1 MRGSKAAPA
10 PEGRQKLEGL
20 TLRSERR
27 SREPLEHP
35 TRLDANANCEGH
47 LLQSSST
54 LIPGDTVWRRCEA
67 RRVAVLND
75 AAAYFAALR
84 EALLE
89 AQDLVYIVGWDIHSE
104 TRLVGASGRADD
116 GLPEQLG
123 PFLRALVQRRPA
135 LRINILVWDFVSFYA
150 SEREWN
156 SAAKF
161 TAETDGRV
169 RFHLDSTLPFG
180 SAQHQKIVCVDGSLA
195 FVGGLDLTIRR
206 WDTSD
211 HRADHAS
218 RCDPQGKPY
227 LPFHDVQCMVDGD
240 AATLLF
246 ELAEARWRA
255 AGQPRHDRGAL
266 KSVRWPANVPV
277 EAEHLP
283 VGIARTEVV
292 CPAGSTIREVER
304 SLIAAI
310 GSATSFIYIENQFTS
325 ATKIARELAEQMR
338 RAPSLRALVVAPKL
352 HSSWLE
358 SQAMQN
364 GRGAFIDCFG
374 AAGVADRIRFLYP
387 VSRSGDT
394 EVAVMVHSKLM
405 IVDDRILRIGSANLN
420 NRSMGADSECD
431 LIFEAASE
439 EHRDFI
445 ASVRHRLIAHFC
457 GLEEQTLAQNEDRL
471 LALLDDVSKGDRTK
485 TLRKVESSGL
495 TSTLA
500 TMVQPVAD
508 PERPLHLERAASRM
522 WSTKTIIGIVSIAV
536 ALLGLTLAWSYTSLS
551 DFADEGRISTLLSVY
566 SQSIWGPFFA
576 IAAFVVGGLVVFP
589 ILVLIAA
596 TAAALGPWLGFFTAM
611 AGALLSALVLFSI
624 GRVLGRERLQH
635 LLGRRAARIQE
646 RIVGRGILAVVVIRM
661 IPIAPYSVVN
671 VVAGASTLPLRDF
684 MVGTLLGI
692 TPGILAMAVLGAQIA
707 DLARNASWSNVLLLA
722 LAFLGWLGFCAG
734 AQFLATW
741 LAGRR

>member
-1 MRGSKAAPA
+1 M
-10 PEGRQKLEGL
+10 
-20 TLRSERR
+20 
-27 SREPLEHP
+27 
-35 TRLDANANCEGH
+35 NANCEVH

-54 LIPGDTVWRRCEA
+54 LIPGDTVWRRCKA

-75 AAAYFAALR
+75 AAAYFSALR
-84 EALLE
+84 EALLH
-89 AQDLVYIVGWDIHSE
+89 AQDLVYIIGWDIHSE
-104 TRLVGASGRADD
+104 TRLVGAAGHADD

-135 LRINILVWDFVSFYA
+135 LRINILAWDFVSFYA

-161 TAETDGRV
+161 TADTDGRV

-211 HRADHAS
+211 HCADHAL

-227 LPFHDVQCMVDGD
+227 PPFHDVQCMVDGD
-240 AATLLF
+240 AAEHLF
-246 ELAEARWRA
+246 ELAEQRWRA
-255 AGQPRHDRGAL
+255 AGQQVDDRRAL
-266 KSVRWPANVPV
+266 KSNRWPANVPV
-277 EAEHLP
+277 EAEHMP

-304 SLIAAI
+304 SFIAAI
-310 GSATSFIYIENQFTS
+310 RSATSFVYVENQFTS
-325 ATKIARELAEQMR
+325 ATTMARVLAEQMR
-338 RAPSLRALVVAPKL
+338 RVPSLRVLIVAPKL

-364 GRGAFIDCFG
+364 GRGAFIDCFSDV
-374 AAGVADRIRFLYP
+374 GVADRIRFVYP
-387 VSRSGDT
+387 VSRSGNK
-394 EVAVMVHSKLM
+394 EAAVMVHSKLLV
-405 IVDDRILRIGSANLN
+405 VDDRILRIGSANLN

-431 LIFEAASE
+431 LIFEAATD

-445 ASVRHRLIAHFC
+445 ISVRRRLIAHFC
-457 GLEEQTLAQNEDRL
+457 GLDEETIAHNEPRL
-471 LALLDDVSKGDRTK
+471 FALLDDVSKADGAAK
-485 TLRKVESSGL
+485 TLRKVESSVL

-500 TMVQPVAD
+500 NMVQPVAD
-508 PERPLHLERAASRM
+508 PELPLHLERAASRM
-522 WSTKTIIGIVSIAV
+522 WTTKTIIGIVAIAV
-536 ALLGLTLAWSYTSLS
+536 GLLGLGMAWSYTSLS
-551 DFADEGRISTLLSVY
+551 NYADTGHVSALLSAY
-566 SQSIWGPFFA
+566 SQSVWGPPLA
-576 IAAFVVGGLVVFP
+576 IAAFVLGGLVIFP
-589 ILVLIAA
+589 VLVLIAA
-596 TAAALGPWLGFFTAM
+596 TAAALGPWLGFVSAM
-611 AGALLSALVLFSI
+611 VGVFLSALVLFAI
-624 GRVLGRERLQH
+624 GRVLGRERLQR

-646 RIVGRGILAVVVIRM
+646 RVVGKGILAVVVIRM
-661 IPIAPYSVVN
+661 IPIAPFSVVN

-684 MVGTLLGI
+684 MVGTLLGM

-707 DLARNASWSNVLLLA
+707 DLARNASWTNMLLLV
-722 LAFLGWLGFCAG
+722 LAFLGWLGICAG
-734 AQFLATW
+734 AQFVATW

>member
-1 MRGSKAAPA
+1 M
-10 PEGRQKLEGL
+10 
-20 TLRSERR
+20 
-27 SREPLEHP
+27 
-35 TRLDANANCEGH
+35 
-47 LLQSSST
+47 
-54 LIPGDTVWRRCEA
+54 
-67 RRVAVLND
+67 AVLND

-89 AQDLVYIVGWDIHSE
+89 AQDLVYIIGWDIHSE

-116 GLPEQLG
+116 GLPEALG
-123 PFLRALVQRRPA
+123 PFLRALVRRRPA

-161 TAETDGRV
+161 TIETDGRV

-211 HRADHAS
+211 HLADHAF
-218 RCDPQGKPY
+218 RRDPGGKPY

-240 AATLLF
+240 AAAWLF
-246 ELAEARWRA
+246 DLAEERWRA
-255 AGQPRHDRGAL
+255 AGQQPDDRRAP
-266 KSVRWPANVPV
+266 KSTRWPASVPV
-277 EAEHLP
+277 EAENVP

-292 CPAGSTIREVER
+292 CPAGLSINEVER

-310 GSATSFIYIENQFTS
+310 RSATSFVYIENQFTS
-325 ATKIARELAEQMR
+325 AIKIARELAEQMR
-338 RAPSLRALVVAPKL
+338 RVPSLRVLVVAPKL

-364 GRGAFIDCFG
+364 GRGAFIDCFSE
-374 AAGVADRIRFLYP
+374 AGVADRIRFVYP
-387 VSRSGDT
+387 VSCSGDT
-394 EVAVMVHSKLM
+394 EAAVMVHSKLM

-431 LIFEAASE
+431 LIFEAASD

-445 ASVRHRLIAHFC
+445 ASLRHRLIAHFC
-457 GLEEQTLAQNEDRL
+457 GLDEQTVTQNEDRL
-471 LALLDDVSKGDRTK
+471 LALLHEVSQADGAK
-485 TLRKVESSGL
+485 TLREVESSVL

-522 WSTKTIIGIVSIAV
+522 WSTKTIIGIVSIGV
-536 ALLGLTLAWSYTSLS
+536 ALFGLAMAWSYTSLS
-551 DFADEGRISTLLSVY
+551 DFADTGHVSTLLSAY
-566 SQSIWGPFFA
+566 AQSIWGPPFA

-589 ILVLIAA
+589 VLVLIAA
-596 TAAALGPWLGFFTAM
+596 TAAALGPWLGFVTAM
-611 AGALLSALVLFSI
+611 AGVLLSAFILFAI
-624 GRVLGRERLQH
+624 GRVLGKERLQH

-646 RIVGRGILAVVVIRM
+646 RIVGKGILAVVVIRM
-661 IPIAPYSVVN
+661 IPVAPFSLVN
-671 VVAGASTLPLRDF
+671 IVAGASTLPLRDF
-684 MVGTLLGI
+684 LIGTLLGMM
-692 TPGILAMAVLGAQIA
+692 PGILAMAVLGAQIA
-707 DLARNASWSNVLLLA
+707 DLARNASWSNLLLLA
-722 LAFLGWLGFCAG
+722 LAFLGWLGICAG
-734 AQFLATW
+734 AQFVATW

>member
-1 MRGSKAAPA
+1 M
-10 PEGRQKLEGL
+10 
-20 TLRSERR
+20 RSERR
-27 SREPLEHP
+27 SWEPLEHP

-84 EALLE
+84 ETLLE

-104 TRLVGASGRADD
+104 TRLIGASERADD

-218 RCDPQGKPY
+218 RCDPQGKLY

-304 SLIAAI
+304 SLIAVI
-310 GSATSFIYIENQFTS
+310 RSATSFIYIENQFTS

-551 DFADEGRISTLLSVY
+551 DFADAGRMSTVLSVY

>member
-1 MRGSKAAPA
+1 M
-10 PEGRQKLEGL
+10 ELVE
-20 TLRSERR
+20 RSER
-27 SREPLEHP
+27 L
-35 TRLDANANCEGH
+35 AVNATCEVH

-75 AAAYFAALR
+75 AAAYFGALR
-84 EALLE
+84 NALLE
-89 AQDLVYIVGWDIHSE
+89 AQDQIYIIGWDIHSE

-116 GLPEQLG
+116 GLPEELG

-161 TAETDGRV
+161 IAGTSGRV
-169 RFHLDSTLPFG
+169 RFHFDSTLPFG

-211 HRADHAS
+211 HRADHAL
-218 RCDPQGKPY
+218 RCDPHGKPY
-227 LPFHDVQCMVDGD
+227 PPFHDVQCMVDGD
-240 AATLLF
+240 AAVSLF
-246 ELAEARWRA
+246 ELAEERWRA
-255 AGQPRHDRGAL
+255 AGQQTDHRCAL
-266 KSVRWPANVPV
+266 KSMRWPANVLV
-277 EAEHLP
+277 EAEHIP

-292 CPAGSTIREVER
+292 GHAGLGINEVER
-304 SLIAAI
+304 SLQAAI
-310 GSATSFIYIENQFTS
+310 RSATSFIYIENQFTS
-325 ATKIARELAEQMR
+325 AMKIARELAEQMLR
-338 RAPSLRALVVAPKL
+338 VPSLRVLVVAPKL

-358 SQAMQN
+358 SQAMHN
-364 GRGAFIDCFG
+364 GRGAFIDCFS
-374 AAGVADRIRFLYP
+374 AAGVADRVRFVYP
-387 VSRSGDT
+387 VSRSRDT
-394 EVAVMVHSKLM
+394 EAAVMVHSKLM

-431 LIFEAASE
+431 LIFEAASD
-439 EHRDFI
+439 EHRNFI

-457 GLEEQTLAQNEDRL
+457 GVDEQIMTQNEDRL
-471 LALLDDVSKGDRTK
+471 FALLDEVSKADGAK
-485 TLRKVESSGL
+485 TLRDVESSVL
-495 TSTLA
+495 TSIVA

-522 WSTKTIIGIVSIAV
+522 WSTKTLIGIGSIAV
-536 ALLGLTLAWSYTSLS
+536 ALLGLAMAWSYTSLS
-551 DFADEGRISTLLSVY
+551 DFADAGRISTLLSAY
-566 SQSIWGPFFA
+566 SQSIWGPPFA

-589 ILVLIAA
+589 VLVLIAA
-596 TAAALGPWLGFFTAM
+596 TAAALGPWLGFVTAM
-611 AGALLSALVLFSI
+611 AGVLLSAFVLFAI
-624 GRVLGRERLQH
+624 GRALGQQRLQH
-635 LLGRRAARIQE
+635 LLGRRAARIQQ
-646 RIVGRGILAVVVIRM
+646 RIVGKGILAVVVIRM
-661 IPIAPYSVVN
+661 IPIAPFSVVN

-684 MVGTLLGI
+684 LLGTLLGMM
-692 TPGILAMAVLGAQIA
+692 PGILAMAVLGAQIA

-722 LAFLGWLGFCAG
+722 LAFLGWLGIGAG
-734 AQFLATW
+734 AQFVATW

>member
-1 MRGSKAAPA
+1 MLRKRGTPA
-10 PEGRQKLEGL
+10 HSGRW
-20 TLRSERR
+20 
-27 SREPLEHP
+27 
-35 TRLDANANCEGH
+35 DANANCEVH

-54 LIPGDTVWRRCEA
+54 LIPGDTVWRRCKA

-89 AQDLVYIVGWDIHSE
+89 AQDLVYIVGWDIHTE

-116 GLPEQLG
+116 GLPEALG

-161 TAETDGRV
+161 TTETDGRV

-211 HRADHAS
+211 HLADHAL
-218 RCDPQGKPY
+218 RRDPGGKPY
-227 LPFHDVQCMVDGD
+227 LPFHDVQCMVDAD
-240 AATLLF
+240 AAAWLF
-246 ELAEARWRA
+246 DLAEERWRA
-255 AGQPRHDRGAL
+255 AGQQTHARRAP
-266 KSVRWPANVPV
+266 KSTRWPANVPV
-277 EAEHLP
+277 EAENVP

-292 CPAGSTIREVER
+292 CPAGLSINEVER

-310 GSATSFIYIENQFTS
+310 RSATSFVYIENQFTS
-325 ATKIARELAEQMR
+325 AIKIARELAEQMLR
-338 RAPSLRALVVAPKL
+338 VPSLRVLVVAPKL

-364 GRGAFIDCFG
+364 GRGAFIDCFSE
-374 AAGVADRIRFLYP
+374 AGVADRIRFVYP

-394 EVAVMVHSKLM
+394 EAAVMVHSKLM

-431 LIFEAASE
+431 LIFEAASD

-457 GLEEQTLAQNEDRL
+457 GLDEQTVAQNEDRL
-471 LALLDDVSKGDRTK
+471 LALLDEVSRANGAK
-485 TLRKVESSGL
+485 TLRKVESSVL

-522 WSTKTIIGIVSIAV
+522 WSTKTIIGIVSIGV
-536 ALLGLTLAWSYTSLS
+536 ALFGLAMAWSYTSLS
-551 DFADEGRISTLLSVY
+551 HFADAGHISTLLSAY
-566 SQSIWGPFFA
+566 AQSIWGPPFA
-576 IAAFVVGGLVVFP
+576 VAAFVVGGLVVFP
-589 ILVLIAA
+589 VLVLIAA
-596 TAAALGPWLGFFTAM
+596 TAAALGPWLGFVTAM
-611 AGALLSALVLFSI
+611 AGVLLSAFILFAI
-624 GRVLGRERLQH
+624 GRVLGKERLQH

-646 RIVGRGILAVVVIRM
+646 RIVGKGILAVVVIRM
-661 IPIAPYSVVN
+661 IPVAPFSLVN
-671 VVAGASTLPLRDF
+671 IVAGASTLPVRDF
-684 MVGTLLGI
+684 LIGTMLGMM
-692 TPGILAMAVLGAQIA
+692 PGILAMAVLGAQIA
-707 DLARNASWSNVLLLA
+707 DLARNASWSNLSLLA
-722 LAFLGWLGFCAG
+722 LAFLGWLGICAA
-734 AQFLATW
+734 AQFVATW

>member
-1 MRGSKAAPA
+1 M
-10 PEGRQKLEGL
+10 
-20 TLRSERR
+20 
-27 SREPLEHP
+27 
-35 TRLDANANCEGH
+35 
-47 LLQSSST
+47 
-54 LIPGDTVWRRCEA
+54 
-67 RRVAVLND
+67 AVLND

-84 EALLE
+84 ETLLE

-104 TRLVGASGRADD
+104 TRLAGASGRADD

-304 SLIAAI
+304 SLIAVI
-310 GSATSFIYIENQFTS
+310 RSATSFIYIENQFTS
-325 ATKIARELAEQMR
+325 ATKIALELAEQMR
-338 RAPSLRALVVAPKL
+338 RAPSLRVLVVAPKL

-405 IVDDRILRIGSANLN
+405 IVDNRILRIGSANLN

-471 LALLDDVSKGDRTK
+471 LALLDDVSKGDGTK

-551 DFADEGRISTLLSVY
+551 DFADAGRMSTVLSVY

-661 IPIAPYSVVN
+661 IPIAPYSIVN

>member
-1 MRGSKAAPA
+1 M
-10 PEGRQKLEGL
+10 
-20 TLRSERR
+20 
-27 SREPLEHP
+27 EPLEHP
-35 TRLDANANCEGH
+35 PRLDVNANCEVH

-54 LIPGDTVWRRCEA
+54 LIPGDTVWRRCKA

-75 AAAYFAALR
+75 AAAYFSALR
-84 EALLE
+84 EALLH
-89 AQDLVYIVGWDIHSE
+89 AQDLVYIIGWDIHSE
-104 TRLVGASGRADD
+104 TRLVGAAGHADD

-123 PFLRALVQRRPA
+123 PFLRALVQRHPA
-135 LRINILVWDFVSFYA
+135 LQINILAWDFVSFYA

-161 TAETDGRV
+161 TADTDGRV

-211 HRADHAS
+211 HRADHAL

-227 LPFHDVQCMVDGD
+227 PPFHDVQCMVDGD
-240 AATLLF
+240 AAEQLF
-246 ELAEARWRA
+246 ELAEQRWRA
-255 AGQPRHDRGAL
+255 AGQQVDDRRAL
-266 KSVRWPANVPV
+266 KSNRWPANVPV
-277 EAEHLP
+277 EAEHMP

-304 SLIAAI
+304 SFIAAI
-310 GSATSFIYIENQFTS
+310 RSATSFVYVENQFTS
-325 ATKIARELAEQMR
+325 ATTMARVLAEQMR
-338 RAPSLRALVVAPKL
+338 RVPSLRVLIVAPKL

-364 GRGAFIDCFG
+364 GRGAFIDCFSEV
-374 AAGVADRIRFLYP
+374 GVADRIRFVYP
-387 VSRSGDT
+387 VSRSGNK
-394 EVAVMVHSKLM
+394 EAAVMVHSKLLV
-405 IVDDRILRIGSANLN
+405 VDDRILRIGSANLN

-431 LIFEAASE
+431 LIFEAATD

-445 ASVRHRLIAHFC
+445 ISVRRRLIAHFC
-457 GLEEQTLAQNEDRL
+457 GLDEETIAHNEPRL
-471 LALLDDVSKGDRTK
+471 FALLDDVSKADGAK
-485 TLRKVESSGL
+485 TLRKVESSVL

-500 TMVQPVAD
+500 NMVQPVAD
-508 PERPLHLERAASRM
+508 PELPLHLERAASRM
-522 WSTKTIIGIVSIAV
+522 WTTKTIIGIVAIAV
-536 ALLGLTLAWSYTSLS
+536 GLLGLGMAWSYTSLS
-551 DFADEGRISTLLSVY
+551 DYADTGHISAFLSAY
-566 SQSIWGPFFA
+566 AQSVWGPLFA

-589 ILVLIAA
+589 VLVLIAA
-596 TAAALGPWLGFFTAM
+596 TAAALGPWLGFVSAM
-611 AGALLSALVLFSI
+611 VGVFLSALVLFAI
-624 GRVLGRERLQH
+624 GRVLGRERLQR

-646 RIVGRGILAVVVIRM
+646 RVVGKGILAVVVIRM
-661 IPIAPYSVVN
+661 IPIAPFSVVN

-684 MVGTLLGI
+684 MVGTLLGM

-707 DLARNASWSNVLLLA
+707 DLARNASWTNMVLLV
-722 LAFLGWLGFCAG
+722 LAFLGWLGICAG
-734 AQFLATW
+734 AQFVATW

>member
-1 MRGSKAAPA
+1 
-10 PEGRQKLEGL
+10 
-20 TLRSERR
+20 
-27 SREPLEHP
+27 
-35 TRLDANANCEGH
+35 
-47 LLQSSST
+47 
-54 LIPGDTVWRRCEA
+54 
-67 RRVAVLND
+67 VAVLND

-84 EALLE
+84 ETLLE

-123 PFLRALVQRRPA
+123 PFLRALVRRRPA

-161 TAETDGRV
+161 TAGTDGRV

-211 HRADHAS
+211 HRADHAL

-240 AATLLF
+240 AAVLLF

-255 AGQPRHDRGAL
+255 AGQQRHDRLAL
-266 KSVRWPANVPV
+266 KSVRWPTNAPV

-283 VGIARTEVV
+283 VGIARTEAA

-310 GSATSFIYIENQFTS
+310 RSATSFIYIENQFTS
-325 ATKIARELAEQMR
+325 ATRIARELAEQMR
-338 RAPSLRALVVAPKL
+338 RVPSLRVLVVAPKL

-387 VSRSGDT
+387 VSRSGNM
-394 EVAVMVHSKLM
+394 EAAVMVHSKLM
-405 IVDDRILRIGSANLN
+405 IVDNRILRIGSANLN

-471 LALLDDVSKGDRTK
+471 LALIDDMSRGDGTK

-508 PERPLHLERAASRM
+508 PEGPLHLERAASRM
-522 WSTKTIIGIVSIAV
+522 WTTKTIIGIISIAL
-536 ALLGLTLAWSYTSLS
+536 ALLGLALAWSYTSLS
-551 DFADEGRISTLLSVY
+551 DFADEGRISTLLSTY

-576 IAAFVVGGLVVFP
+576 IAAFVIGGLVVFP

-661 IPIAPYSVVN
+661 IPVAPYSIVN

>member
-1 MRGSKAAPA
+1 M
-10 PEGRQKLEGL
+10 
-20 TLRSERR
+20 
-27 SREPLEHP
+27 
-35 TRLDANANCEGH
+35 
-47 LLQSSST
+47 
-54 LIPGDTVWRRCEA
+54 
-67 RRVAVLND
+67 AVLND

-104 TRLVGASGRADD
+104 TRLVGASGRAAD

-135 LRINILVWDFVSFYA
+135 LRINILTWDFVSFYA

-240 AATLLF
+240 AAALLF

-255 AGQPRHDRGAL
+255 AGQPRHDRRAL

-310 GSATSFIYIENQFTS
+310 RSATSFIYIENQFTS
-325 ATKIARELAEQMR
+325 ATKIALELVEQMR
-338 RAPSLRALVVAPKL
+338 RAPSLRVLVVAPKL

-405 IVDDRILRIGSANLN
+405 IVDNRILRIGSANLN

-471 LALLDDVSKGDRTK
+471 LALLDDVSKGDGTK

-536 ALLGLTLAWSYTSLS
+536 ALLGLTLAWSYSSLS
-551 DFADEGRISTLLSVY
+551 DFADEGRISTLLSAY

-661 IPIAPYSVVN
+661 IPIAPYSIVN

>member
-1 MRGSKAAPA
+1 MEPV
-10 PEGRQKLEGL
+10 E
-20 TLRSERR
+20 RSE
-27 SREPLEHP
+27 
-35 TRLDANANCEGH
+35 RLDANAIGEVH

-84 EALLE
+84 QALLE
-89 AQDLVYIVGWDIHSE
+89 AQDLVYIIGWDIHSQ
-104 TRLVGASGRADD
+104 TRLVGESGRADD

-123 PFLRALVQRRPA
+123 PFLRALVHRRPA

-156 SAAKF
+156 SATKF
-161 TAETDGRV
+161 TAGTDGRV
-169 RFHLDSTLPFG
+169 RFHFDSTLPFG

-211 HRADHAS
+211 HCADHAL
-218 RCDPQGKPY
+218 RRDPQGKPY
-227 LPFHDVQCMVDGD
+227 LPFHDVQCMVEGD
-240 AATLLF
+240 AAAWLF
-246 ELAEARWRA
+246 DLAQGRWRA
-255 AGQPRHDRGAL
+255 AGQQIEDQCAL
-266 KSVRWPANVPV
+266 KSIRWPATVPV
-277 EAEHLP
+277 EAEHVP
-283 VGIARTEVV
+283 VGIARTDVV

-304 SLIAAI
+304 SMIAAI
-310 GSATSFIYIENQFTS
+310 RSATSFVYIENQFTS
-325 ATKIARELAEQMR
+325 AIKIARELAEQMLR
-338 RAPSLRALVVAPKL
+338 VPSVRVLVVAPKL

-364 GRGAFIDCFG
+364 GRGAFIDYFN
-374 AAGVADRIRFLYP
+374 AAGVADRIRFVYP

-394 EVAVMVHSKLM
+394 EAAVMVHSKLM
-405 IVDDRILRIGSANLN
+405 IIDDRILRIGSANLN

-431 LIFEAASE
+431 LIFEAASDQ
-439 EHRDFI
+439 HRDFV

-457 GLEEQTLAQNEDRL
+457 GLDEQAVTQNEDRL
-471 LALLDDVSKGDRTK
+471 FALLDDVSRTDGTK
-485 TLRKVESSGL
+485 TLRDVESSVL

-508 PERPLHLERAASRM
+508 PELPLHLERAASRM
-522 WSTKTIIGIVSIAV
+522 WRTKTLIGIASIAV
-536 ALLGLTLAWSYTSLS
+536 ALVGLAMAWSYTSLS
-551 DFADEGRISTLLSVY
+551 DLADAGRISTLLSAY
-566 SQSIWGPFFA
+566 SQSVWGPAFA
-576 IAAFVVGGLVVFP
+576 IAAFVVGGLAVFP
-589 ILVLIAA
+589 VLVLIAA
-596 TAAALGPWLGFFTAM
+596 TAAALGPWLGFVTAL
-611 AGALLSALVLFSI
+611 AGVLLSACILFVI
-624 GRVLGRERLQH
+624 GRGLGRERLQQ

-646 RIVGRGILAVVVIRM
+646 RVVGKGVLAVVIIRM
-661 IPIAPYSVVN
+661 IPIAPFSLVN

-684 MVGTLLGI
+684 LVGTLLGM

-707 DLARNASWSNVLLLA
+707 DLARNASWSSILLLA
-722 LAFLGWLGFCAG
+722 LAFLGWLGVCAG
-734 AQFLATW
+734 AQFVAAW

>member
-1 MRGSKAAPA
+1 M
-10 PEGRQKLEGL
+10 
-20 TLRSERR
+20 
-27 SREPLEHP
+27 
-35 TRLDANANCEGH
+35 NANCEVH

-54 LIPGDTVWRRCEA
+54 LIPGDTVWRRCKA

-75 AAAYFAALR
+75 AAAYFSALR
-84 EALLE
+84 EALLH
-89 AQDLVYIVGWDIHSE
+89 AQDLVYIIGWDIHSE
-104 TRLVGASGRADD
+104 TRLVGAAGHADD

-123 PFLRALVQRRPA
+123 PFLRALVQRHPA
-135 LRINILVWDFVSFYA
+135 LQINILAWDFVSFYA

-161 TAETDGRV
+161 TADTDGRV

-211 HRADHAS
+211 HRADHAL

-227 LPFHDVQCMVDGD
+227 PPFHDVQCMVDGD
-240 AATLLF
+240 AAEQLF
-246 ELAEARWRA
+246 ELAEQRWRA
-255 AGQPRHDRGAL
+255 AGQQVDDRRAL
-266 KSVRWPANVPV
+266 KSNRWPANVPV
-277 EAEHLP
+277 EAEHMP

-304 SLIAAI
+304 SFIAAI
-310 GSATSFIYIENQFTS
+310 RSATSFVYVENQFTS
-325 ATKIARELAEQMR
+325 ATTMARVLAEQMR
-338 RAPSLRALVVAPKL
+338 RVPSLRVLIVAPKL

-364 GRGAFIDCFG
+364 GRGAFIDCFSEV
-374 AAGVADRIRFLYP
+374 GVADRIRFVYP
-387 VSRSGDT
+387 VSRSGNK
-394 EVAVMVHSKLM
+394 EAAVMVHSKLLV
-405 IVDDRILRIGSANLN
+405 VDDRILRIGSANLN

-431 LIFEAASE
+431 LIFEAATD

-445 ASVRHRLIAHFC
+445 ISVRRRLIAHFC
-457 GLEEQTLAQNEDRL
+457 GLDEETIAHNEPRL
-471 LALLDDVSKGDRTK
+471 FALLDDVSKADGAK
-485 TLRKVESSGL
+485 TLRKVESSVL

-500 TMVQPVAD
+500 NMVQPVAD
-508 PERPLHLERAASRM
+508 PELPLHLERAASRM
-522 WSTKTIIGIVSIAV
+522 WTTKTIIGIVAIAV
-536 ALLGLTLAWSYTSLS
+536 GLLGLGMAWSYTSLS
-551 DFADEGRISTLLSVY
+551 DYADTGHISAFLSAY
-566 SQSIWGPFFA
+566 AQSVWGPLFA

-589 ILVLIAA
+589 VLVLIAA
-596 TAAALGPWLGFFTAM
+596 TAAALGPWLGFVSAM
-611 AGALLSALVLFSI
+611 VGVFLSALVLFAI
-624 GRVLGRERLQH
+624 GRVLGRERLQR

-646 RIVGRGILAVVVIRM
+646 RVVGKGILAVVVIRM
-661 IPIAPYSVVN
+661 IPIAPFSVVN

-684 MVGTLLGI
+684 MVGTLLGM

-707 DLARNASWSNVLLLA
+707 DLARNASWTNMVLLV
-722 LAFLGWLGFCAG
+722 LAFLGWLGICAG
-734 AQFLATW
+734 AQFVATW

>member
-1 MRGSKAAPA
+1 M
-10 PEGRQKLEGL
+10 
-20 TLRSERR
+20 
-27 SREPLEHP
+27 
-35 TRLDANANCEGH
+35 
-47 LLQSSST
+47 
-54 LIPGDTVWRRCEA
+54 
-67 RRVAVLND
+67 AVLND

-84 EALLE
+84 ETLLE
-89 AQDLVYIVGWDIHSE
+89 AQDLVYIVGWDVHSE

-123 PFLRALVQRRPA
+123 PFLRALVQRRPT
-135 LRINILVWDFVSFYA
+135 LRVNILTWDFVSFYA

-471 LALLDDVSKGDRTK
+471 LALLDDLSKGDRTK